1 MDITIQRKKGLF
13 DSAYG
18 QAIPL
23 AILFDGMVVGRLE
36 TGETR
41 SLTFPESRG
50 VLQVGML
57 DPANSPYIGGTSG
70 EVILTSNA
78 LSVSPGQTAQFF
90 LVRTRKWVFFDVL
103 GLAGSAPFNRWVL
116 VLEIDRT

>member
-23 AILFDGMVVGRLE
+23 AILFDGTVVGRLE
-36 TGETR
+36 TGATL
-41 SLTFPESRG
+41 SLDLPGTCG
-50 VLQVGML
+50 ALQVGML
-57 DPANSPYIGGTSG
+57 DPGNSPYIGSTSG

-78 LSVSPGQTAQFF
+78 QSVTPGQSVQAFS
-90 LVRTRKWVFFDVL
+90 VRTRSWVFFDVL
-103 GLAGSAPFNRWVL
+103 GLASSAPFNRWVL
-116 VLEIDRT
+116 VLEIDQA

>member
-23 AILFDGMVVGRLE
+23 TVLFDGTVVGRLE
-36 TGETR
+36 TGATL
-41 SLTFPESRG
+41 SLDLPDTCG
-50 VLQVGML
+50 TLQVGML
-57 DPANSPYIGGTSG
+57 DPGNSPYIGNTPG

-78 LSVSPGQTAQFF
+78 QSVTPGHSVQAFS
-90 LVRTRKWVFFDVL
+90 VKTRRWVFFDVL

-116 VLEIDRT
+116 VLEMD